1 LSLGC
6 CIMQRAVPPDVPSR
20 RRRRLRQL
28 GKTQKMH
35 TSFRPQVFRPHH
47 KIKPGPQEM
56 GSAFIM
62 LMPAIN
68 VPK

>member
-1 LSLGC
+1 MC
-6 CIMQRAVPPDVPSR
+6 HAVKAAVEAAWK
-20 RRRRLRQL
+20 
-28 GKTQKMH
+28 GAKMH
-35 TSFRPQVFRPHH
+35 TSLLSG
-47 KIKPGPQEM
+47 IKYSGRTIKLSRGCGREM